1 MVNILKNNIMIIK
14 FECRFNQIHNEIA
27 LEMLS
32 IVENSKNIK
41 KIEFPNN
48 VKYELRDSL
57 DAIIR
62 GRNKKPKKKQ
72 TKQ

>member
-1 MVNILKNNIMIIK
+1 
-14 FECRFNQIHNEIA
+14 
-27 LEMLS
+27 MLS
-32 IVENSKNIK
+32 IVDNSKNIK

-72 TKQ
+72 TKQTKQWIYLKMFHLLLSLVFFLLSKF